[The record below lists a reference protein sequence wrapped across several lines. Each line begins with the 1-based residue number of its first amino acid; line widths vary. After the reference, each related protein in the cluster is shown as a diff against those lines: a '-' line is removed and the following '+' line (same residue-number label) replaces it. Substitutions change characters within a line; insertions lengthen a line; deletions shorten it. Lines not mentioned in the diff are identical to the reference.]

1 MPEIRIDRIIR
12 FSKPDTAIPLII
24 PIEMTEAIT
33 EETKRVI
40 REIKSNVDILVAS
53 NKLEYSS
60 ICAEKKV
67 CVA

>member
-1 MPEIRIDRIIR
+1 
-12 FSKPDTAIPLII
+12 
-24 PIEMTEAIT
+24 MTEAIT